1 MVGVKV
7 FKLSLF
13 LLDNIFLLSLAIFLI
28 SSAYSV
34 YLYLTHYFPS
44 VRPVWFEWAS
54 VALLALLPLL
64 LFYGVIIFLLLVV
77 DLAVSFFPEQSVLV
91 PFSTEVVK
99 ARITRVFTEK
109 EVGTFSFSASFGF
122 EKYLL
127 GFFKKV
133 FKLSPPLSYFSRN
146 PFVLVR
152 VYSRGI
158 STSVSIISD
167 SNIRARTLAK
177 YVETSIKYL

>member
-1 MVGVKV
+1 MVGVKLFRFV
-7 FKLSLF
+7 LF
-13 LLDNIFLLSLAIFLI
+13 LLDNIFTFSALIFLI
-28 SSAYSV
+28 SLGISV

-54 VALLALLPLL
+54 VALLAILPLL
-64 LFYGVIIFLLLVV
+64 LFFGIIIFFLLIV
-77 DLAVSFFPEQSVLV
+77 DVAVSLFPEQSMSV

-99 ARITRVFTEK
+99 ARITRVFAEK
-109 EVGTFSFSASFGF
+109 EIGWFLFSASFGF
-122 EKYLL
+122 ENIIMN
-127 GFFKKV
+127 FFKKV

-152 VYSRGI
+152 LYSKGN
-158 STSVSIISD
+158 STNVSIISD